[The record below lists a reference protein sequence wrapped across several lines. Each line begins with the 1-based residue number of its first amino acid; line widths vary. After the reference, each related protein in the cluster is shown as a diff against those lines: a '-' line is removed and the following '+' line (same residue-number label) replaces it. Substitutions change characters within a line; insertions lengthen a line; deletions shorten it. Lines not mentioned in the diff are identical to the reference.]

1 MFIVLAS
8 IVGVANGIWVFKHF
22 NVYIPL
28 ENQAV
33 NIDLQEPLQAKVK
46 IQDAESPVTSY
57 QCSKCGYFDFEKKS
71 INKAIDEIKLK
82 ESTLKIKQK
91 IIKLSH
97 DRLGMY
103 INRDVARSL
112 NLKGGEEV
120 YVSVPDKK
128 HMVVNV
134 RR

>member
-1 MFIVLAS
+1 MKCPKCSTNLKK
-8 IVGVANGIWVFKHF
+8 VAVKVQGAKFKA
-22 NVYIPL
+22 I
-28 ENQAV
+28 
-33 NIDLQEPLQAKVK
+33 
-46 IQDAESPVTSY
+46 SY
-57 QCSKCGYFDFEKKS
+57 QCPKCDYFEFEEKS
-71 INKAIDEIKLK
+71 INRAVDEIKVK

-128 HMVVNV
+128 HLVVNLKD
-134 RR
+134 

>member
-1 MFIVLAS
+1 MKCPKCNSNMKEV
-8 IVGVANGIWVFKHF
+8 
-22 NVYIPL
+22 
-28 ENQAV
+28 
-33 NIDLQEPLQAKVK
+33 KVK
-46 IQDAESPVTSY
+46 IQDADSPVTSY
-57 QCSKCGYFDFEKKS
+57 QCGKCGYFDFEEKS
-71 INKAIDEIKLK
+71 INRAIDEIKTK
-82 ESTLKIKQK
+82 EAPLKIRQK

-128 HMVVNV
+128 HLVVNV
-134 RR
+134 GN

>member
-1 MFIVLAS
+1 MTM
-8 IVGVANGIWVFKHF
+8 NCPKC
-22 NVYIPL
+22 N
-28 ENQAV
+28 
-33 NIDLQEPLQAKVK
+33 AKLKEIKVR
-46 IQDAESPVTSY
+46 IQDAESPVASY
-57 QCSKCGYFDFEKKS
+57 QCSKCGYFDFEEKS
-71 INKAIDEIKLK
+71 ISKAIREIRRK

-120 YVSVPDKK
+120 YVSVPDK
-128 HMVVNV
+128 HRMVLKVGNP
-134 RR
+134 